1 MQQPQMGYL
10 AAQGPPMGWRPMS
23 GPGVGP
29 PQPQAG
35 PSPYGVLVGPRGGG
49 SVMGVVTQTVRS
61 HIFNKSVCACIL

>member
-1 MQQPQMGYL
+1 MGYL

-49 SVMGVVTQTVRS
+49 SVMGMVTQTVCS
-61 HIFNKSVCACIL
+61 